1 MPNVIFN
8 IDYLLDLVGSR
19 LEKEKLK
26 DILYKLGIE
35 VEHEEENSL
44 TLEITP
50 NRPDLFSVVGLAR
63 YLKNFLH
70 ENRNFHYN
78 IIKESKQPEL
88 NLIVNSNIKKSKLFI
103 HGFIAKDIK
112 LDDNSLADLFNF
124 SEKLSD
130 TLGRMRKKL
139 SIGIHDYDTIDKT
152 VEFKLSSDKKFI
164 HLKGTE
170 PELFSEV
177 LKNTEK
183 GKAYAQALPKTNMF
197 PILEDTKGVLALI
210 PIINSKRTA
219 VSKKTTNLFV
229 EVTGTS
235 EYSVKKINEMLAITL
250 HELGAKIYQINISD
264 GDKKYTSL
272 NFPENYITIPVSQV
286 EAEIGI
292 KIGSKNIISLAN
304 KMGYEAA
311 LLDKKI
317 RFSIPAYRIDI
328 LNEQDVIED
337 IAIGYGYDYIV
348 LTPVPSI
355 IKGKLLDSTIIFNR
369 ISDAFIGAGF
379 TESLSTYLTNEEKNF
394 TKMRMPTPN
403 KKDYILLKDSKS
415 SHITMART
423 HLLPSLLHVLS
434 LSKHEKLPQKI
445 FELDLI
451 FSMHKNKPI
460 EDYHIACIS
469 TNNKQNFNDI
479 KSTIYGILLSLRISF
494 SIAECKHDS
503 FIEGR
508 CASILINGKE
518 LGVFGELH
526 PTVLRNFGIEE
537 PSTAFE
543 LSLSFI

>member
-1 MPNVIFN
+1 MPNVTFN
-8 IDYLLDLVGSR
+8 IDYLLKLVGSK
-19 LEKEKLK
+19 LEKHKLNE
-26 DILYKLGIE
+26 ILYKLGIE

-63 YLKNFLH
+63 YLRNFLH
-70 ENRNFHYN
+70 QNKNFHYN
-78 IIKESKQPEL
+78 IIKDTKETQL
-88 NLIVNSNIKKSKLFI
+88 NLIINPNIKNKLFI
-103 HGFIAKDIK
+103 YGFVAKDIK
-112 LDDNSLADLFNF
+112 LDDNSLADIFNF

-152 VEFKLSSDKKFI
+152 IEFKLSNDKKFI
-164 HLKGTE
+164 HLKGNE
-170 PELFSEV
+170 PELFSDV

-183 GKAYAQALPKTNMF
+183 GKMYSTALPKTNMF
-197 PILEDTKGVLALI
+197 PVLEDTKGVLALI

-219 VSKKTTNLFV
+219 VTKKTTNLFV

-235 EYSVKKINEMLAITL
+235 EDLVKKINEMLAINF
-250 HELGAKIYQINISD
+250 HELGAKIYQINIS
-264 GDKKYTSL
+264 GNNKNYTSL
-272 NFPENYITIPVSQV
+272 SFPENYVTIPVSQIG
-286 EAEIGI
+286 AEIGI
-292 KIGSKNIISLAN
+292 KLDSSIIISLAN

-311 LLDKKI
+311 VLNQKI

-337 IAIGYGYDYIV
+337 IAIGYGYEYIV
-348 LTPVPSI
+348 ATPVPSI
-355 IKGKLLDSTIIFNR
+355 TKGKLLDNTILFNR
-369 ISDAFIGAGF
+369 ISDAFIGVGF
-379 TESLSTYLTNEEKNF
+379 TELISTYLTNEEKNF
-394 TKMRMPTPN
+394 TKMRLDIPN

-415 SHITMART
+415 SSITMART
-423 HLLPSLLHVLS
+423 HILPSLLHVLS

-451 FSMHKNKPI
+451 FSIDKNKPV
-460 EDYHIACIS
+460 EDYHIACVS
-469 TNNKQNFNDI
+469 TNNKQNFNDM
-479 KSTIYGILLSLRISF
+479 KSIIYSVLLTLRISF
-494 SIAECKHDS
+494 SIAECKHNS

-518 LGVFGELH
+518 LGVFGEVH
-526 PTVLRNFGIEE
+526 PVVLRNFGIEE
-537 PSTAFE
+537 PTTAFE